1 MRHAAHKAAKVSHA
15 QFSLSKALFTAN
27 RGSHTAKAV
36 RMAQLAEGG
45 AVVGLAPEVVDKLNE
60 VAPMSRRAMREAA
73 KAASRK
79 SALVTSASLAAL
91 VGTAATAL
99 AFSQQNAS
107 RLVLADDGTET
118 SQIKRVS
125 DGAASRSEGR
135 TALKEL
141 ASTSNNGGWQLGD
154 TSASMD
160 ASPVRRSIADHI
172 ASCNEVK
179 LPLGKQGGKAREVIR
194 HGDVHGYVIREKKNV
209 GIICHGHTYDLPAE
223 QPGERALAPGKLIYC
238 KIYLKSA
245 RADLAHNALMP
256 RREGVKGARE
266 KRNRA
271 QRRVFKWAEGDF
283 AFGHKAV
290 KVVQHCGLIVKNEPP
305 LPWLGQKR
313 AQLFYYAWKT
323 GAPCS
328 KRHIVVIKEIAA

>member
-99 AFSQQNAS
+99 VFSQQNAS

-135 TALKEL
+135 TALKEQCLICFIESL
-141 ASTSNNGGWQLGD
+141 AY
-154 TSASMD
+154 
-160 ASPVRRSIADHI
+160 SI
-172 ASCNEVK
+172 
-179 LPLGKQGGKAREVIR
+179 PLTR
-194 HGDVHGYVIREKKNV
+194 
-209 GIICHGHTYDLPAE
+209 
-223 QPGERALAPGKLIYC
+223 
-238 KIYLKSA
+238 
-245 RADLAHNALMP
+245 
-256 RREGVKGARE
+256 KGARSSVGKLSSE
-266 KRNRA
+266 YTGNRP
-271 QRRVFKWAEGDF
+271 
-283 AFGHKAV
+283 H
-290 KVVQHCGLIVKNEPP
+290 
-305 LPWLGQKR
+305 
-313 AQLFYYAWKT
+313 
-323 GAPCS
+323 S
-328 KRHIVVIKEIAA
+328 

>member
-107 RLVLADDGTET
+107 RLCLRTTVP
-118 SQIKRVS
+118 KRP
-125 DGAASRSEGR
+125 RSNVCPMER
-135 TALKEL
+135 H
-141 ASTSNNGGWQLGD
+141 
-154 TSASMD
+154 
-160 ASPVRRSIADHI
+160 PVP
-172 ASCNEVK
+172 K
-179 LPLGKQGGKAREVIR
+179 
-194 HGDVHGYVIREKKNV
+194 DV
-209 GIICHGHTYDLPAE
+209 
-223 QPGERALAPGKLIYC
+223 
-238 KIYLKSA
+238 
-245 RADLAHNALMP
+245 
-256 RREGVKGARE
+256 
-266 KRNRA
+266 
-271 QRRVFKWAEGDF
+271 
-283 AFGHKAV
+283 
-290 KVVQHCGLIVKNEPP
+290 PP
-305 LPWLGQKR
+305 LRNWLPPATTAVGSWETPAPPWTP
-313 AQLFYYAWKT
+313 A
-323 GAPCS
+323 
-328 KRHIVVIKEIAA
+328 

>member
-99 AFSQQNAS
+99 AFGQQNAS

-160 ASPVRRSIADHI
+160 ASLMSKSIADNPNV
-172 ASCNEVK
+172 AVLMDQDSSA
-179 LPLGKQGGKAREVIR
+179 LPANFNPN
-194 HGDVHGYVIREKKNV
+194 HATGDVGNAYEFSQCTWWVYVRRHQLVCLQAPTWATVASGPIR
-209 GIICHGHTYDLPAE
+209 PA
-223 QPGERALAPGKLIYC
+223 P
-238 KIYLKSA
+238 
-245 RADLAHNALMP
+245 
-256 RREGVKGARE
+256 
-266 KRNRA
+266 
-271 QRRVFKWAEGDF
+271 WAI
-283 AFGHKAV
+283 
-290 KVVQHCGLIVKNEPP
+290 GLITR
-305 LPWLGQKR
+305 R
-313 AQLFYYAWKT
+313 AMSAISS
-323 GAPCS
+323 CS
-328 KRHIVVIKEIAA
+328 PQARKVPTRITATSPSLRKSTTTARS

>member
-1 MRHAAHKAAKVSHA
+1 
-15 QFSLSKALFTAN
+15 
-27 RGSHTAKAV
+27 
-36 RMAQLAEGG
+36 MAQLAEGG

-160 ASPVRRSIADHI
+160 ASLMSKSIADNPNV
-172 ASCNEVK
+172 AVLMDQDSSA
-179 LPLGKQGGKAREVIR
+179 LPANFNPN
-194 HGDVHGYVIREKKNV
+194 HATGDVGNAYEFSQCTWWVYVRRHQL
-209 GIICHGHTYDLPAE
+209 GLPAGSHMGNGC
-223 QPGERALAPGKLIYC
+223 QWAD
-238 KIYLKSA
+238 SA
-245 RADLAHNALMP
+245 RALGYWVDNTP
-256 RREGVKGARE
+256 RHVGDIIVFAAGRKVPTRITATSPSLRKSTTTAR
-266 KRNRA
+266 
-271 QRRVFKWAEGDF
+271 
-283 AFGHKAV
+283 
-290 KVVQHCGLIVKNEPP
+290 
-305 LPWLGQKR
+305 
-313 AQLFYYAWKT
+313 
-323 GAPCS
+323 S
-328 KRHIVVIKEIAA
+328 

>member
-73 KAASRK
+73 KAASRR

-141 ASTSNNGGWQLGD
+141 ASTSNNPNVAVLMDQDSSALPANFNPNHATGDVGNAYEFSQCTWWVYVRRHQLG
-154 TSASMD
+154 
-160 ASPVRRSIADHI
+160 
-172 ASCNEVK
+172 
-179 LPLGKQGGKAREVIR
+179 
-194 HGDVHGYVIREKKNV
+194 
-209 GIICHGHTYDLPAE
+209 LPAGSHMGNGC
-223 QPGERALAPGKLIYC
+223 QWAD
-238 KIYLKSA
+238 SA
-245 RADLAHNALMP
+245 RALGYWVDNTP
-256 RREGVKGARE
+256 RHVGDIIVFAAGQEGSDSYYGHVAIVEKINDDGSIVTSESGASLNGGTYSRTLT
-266 KRNRA
+266 N
-271 QRRVFKWAEGDF
+271 VGDF
-283 AFGHKAV
+283 QYIH
-290 KVVQHCGLIVKNEPP
+290 
-305 LPWLGQKR
+305 
-313 AQLFYYAWKT
+313 Y
-323 GAPCS
+323 
-328 KRHIVVIKEIAA
+328 

>member
-118 SQIKRVS
+118 SQVKRVS

-160 ASPVRRSIADHI
+160 ASLMSKSIADNPNVAI
-172 ASCNEVK
+172 LMDQDSSA
-179 LPLGKQGGKAREVIR
+179 LPANFNPN
-194 HGDVHGYVIREKKNV
+194 HATGDVGNAYEFSQCTPRHVGDIIVFAAGQEGSDSYYGHVAIVEKINDDGSIVTSESGASLNGGTYSRTLTNV
-209 GIICHGHTYDLPAE
+209 G
-223 QPGERALAPGKLIYC
+223 
-238 KIYLKSA
+238 
-245 RADLAHNALMP
+245 
-256 RREGVKGARE
+256 
-266 KRNRA
+266 
-271 QRRVFKWAEGDF
+271 DF
-283 AFGHKAV
+283 QYIH
-290 KVVQHCGLIVKNEPP
+290 
-305 LPWLGQKR
+305 
-313 AQLFYYAWKT
+313 Y
-323 GAPCS
+323 
-328 KRHIVVIKEIAA
+328 

>member
-160 ASPVRRSIADHI
+160 ASLMSKSIAD
-172 ASCNEVK
+172 N
-179 LPLGKQGGKAREVIR
+179 P
-194 HGDVHGYVIREKKNV
+194 NV
-209 GIICHGHTYDLPAE
+209 AVLMDQDSSALPANFN
-223 QPGERALAPGKLIYC
+223 PNHA
-238 KIYLKSA
+238 
-245 RADLAHNALMP
+245 
-256 RREGVKGARE
+256 
-266 KRNRA
+266 
-271 QRRVFKWAEGDF
+271 
-283 AFGHKAV
+283 
-290 KVVQHCGLIVKNEPP
+290 
-305 LPWLGQKR
+305 
-313 AQLFYYAWKT
+313 T
-323 GAPCS
+323 
-328 KRHIVVIKEIAA
+328 

>member
-107 RLVLADDGTET
+107 RLVLA
-118 SQIKRVS
+118 SP
-125 DGAASRSEGR
+125 R
-135 TALKEL
+135 TA
-141 ASTSNNGGWQLGD
+141 
-154 TSASMD
+154 
-160 ASPVRRSIADHI
+160 
-172 ASCNEVK
+172 
-179 LPLGKQGGKAREVIR
+179 
-194 HGDVHGYVIREKKNV
+194 
-209 GIICHGHTYDLPAE
+209 
-223 QPGERALAPGKLIYC
+223 
-238 KIYLKSA
+238 
-245 RADLAHNALMP
+245 
-256 RREGVKGARE
+256 
-266 KRNRA
+266 
-271 QRRVFKWAEGDF
+271 
-283 AFGHKAV
+283 
-290 KVVQHCGLIVKNEPP
+290 
-305 LPWLGQKR
+305 
-313 AQLFYYAWKT
+313 
-323 GAPCS
+323 
-328 KRHIVVIKEIAA
+328 

>member
-160 ASPVRRSIADHI
+160 AVLMDQDSSALPANFNPNHATGDVGNAYEFSQCTWWVYVRRHQ
-172 ASCNEVK
+172 
-179 LPLGKQGGKAREVIR
+179 LG
-194 HGDVHGYVIREKKNV
+194 
-209 GIICHGHTYDLPAE
+209 LPAGSHMGNGC
-223 QPGERALAPGKLIYC
+223 QWAD
-238 KIYLKSA
+238 SA
-245 RADLAHNALMP
+245 RALGYWVDNTP
-256 RREGVKGARE
+256 RHVGDIIVFAAGQEGSDSYYGHVAIVEKINDDGSIVTSESGASLNGGTYSRTLT
-266 KRNRA
+266 N
-271 QRRVFKWAEGDF
+271 VGDF
-283 AFGHKAV
+283 QYIH
-290 KVVQHCGLIVKNEPP
+290 
-305 LPWLGQKR
+305 
-313 AQLFYYAWKT
+313 Y
-323 GAPCS
+323 
-328 KRHIVVIKEIAA
+328 